1 MGHGANAK
9 EAVYMLLAER
19 LKNNPVGTPINEE
32 LMEILHH
39 LYTESEAM
47 VGGKLPMAPM
57 KLEEIVSSTG
67 IEKDELENT
76 LQSMIHKGLVL
87 NIPTPDGTVYLL
99 SPMMVGF
106 FEYTFL
112 RVNKPD
118 YVEIKKTGRTIRQI
132 FQ

>member
-1 MGHGANAK
+1 M
-9 EAVYMLLAER
+9 
-19 LKNNPVGTPINEE
+19 
-32 LMEILHH
+32 
-39 LYTESEAM
+39 
-47 VGGKLPMAPM
+47 
-57 KLEEIVSSTG
+57 G